1 MLEGQ
6 ISKFWIFFADEFEF
20 FFAQKIWNIIHNW
33 SLSTPNTLFATFLIS
48 SWFKLIHSP
57 MNVPWAWSILNFV
70 VPLNSNSRQDDHT
83 TIFHNTTNI
92 SLLEAVQQA
101 LPFTITTNPPTA
113 TTNQHV
119 ISLCIVLHPDISI
132 RTIAVSSQN
141 YYFQQKTY
149 YYNSNSSFF
158 HNLSLCSPFP
168 YIMIE
173 YNSPSLY
180 LFAFIVHLPSS
191 YSLAH

>member
-119 ISLCIVLHPDISI
+119 ISLCIVLHPDIRSVQLLWAVEI
-132 RTIAVSSQN
+132 IIFNRRRIITTQTHHFSTICRYVVHFRILWLN
-141 YYFQQKTY
+141 IT
-149 YYNSNSSFF
+149 
-158 HNLSLCSPFP
+158 HHL
-168 YIMIE
+168 YI
-173 YNSPSLY
+173 Y
-180 LFAFIVHLPSS
+180 LL
-191 YSLAH
+191 L